1 MNIKMNKLSESI
13 YLTCIYQTYK
23 NKTQNFINN
32 YKIDHKY
39 LILIYKFNNEFRKP
53 FWLIRWS
60 K

>member
-1 MNIKMNKLSESI
+1 MNKLSESI